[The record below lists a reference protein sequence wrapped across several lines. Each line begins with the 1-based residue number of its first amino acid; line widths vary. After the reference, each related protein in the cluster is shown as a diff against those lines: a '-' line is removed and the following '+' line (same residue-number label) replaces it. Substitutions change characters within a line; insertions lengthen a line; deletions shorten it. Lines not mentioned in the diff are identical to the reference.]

1 MMFLNLPS
9 GNQTWPVLIC
19 FTENINYKWLM
30 FKYQRVKHKKHNIWF
45 QIQKKKNIA
54 LKRMLALMV
63 YMLGTSTLNNS
74 E

>member
-1 MMFLNLPS
+1 
-9 GNQTWPVLIC
+9 
-19 FTENINYKWLM
+19 M
-30 FKYQRVKHKKHNIWF
+30 FKYQRVNHKKHNMWF
-45 QIQKKKNIA
+45 SNSEKKHIA